1 MAAVTE
7 KDITGALAA
16 GTLLRGV
23 RTLKKKHLA
32 IETGFTYPD
41 GGSIEVYVVNE
52 SMLADANHLTITD
65 FGNTVNWLMNLGI
78 KAWQGPSK
86 RELVK
91 HAVSPYDVEV
101 KGAELRIT
109 GLPLANLHDGIIRLA
124 QACLR
129 VADISYT
136 KRFRPA
142 TDFQAQVEDM
152 LGEFELPYEAGYE
165 IPLVGDKRVKV
176 DAYVRGA
183 TKESALLLL
192 STASEVYAHQRAIEV
207 FARWADLI
215 HAKRPEQ
222 RIAIWD
228 TSTNAFS
235 QDDLDRVARSSEVIP
250 VGERDYLKQKLAA

>member
-1 MAAVTE
+1 MPVVTENEIRTAVT
-7 KDITGALAA
+7 TGS
-16 GTLLRGV
+16 LLRGV
-23 RTLKKKHLA
+23 RTLKQKHLA

-41 GGSIEVYVVNE
+41 GGSIEVYVVHD

-91 HAVSPYDVEV
+91 QAVSPYDVTV
-101 KGAELRIT
+101 KGAELRIE
-109 GLPLANLHDGIIRLA
+109 GLSLGALHDGILRLG

-152 LGEFELPYEAGYE
+152 LGEFELPYETGFE
-165 IPLVGDKRVKV
+165 IPLGNTSVKV
-176 DAYVRGA
+176 DAYVHGA
-183 TKESALLLL
+183 TKKSALLLL
-192 STASEVYAHQRAIEV
+192 STASEVYAHQRSIEV

-215 HAKRPEQ
+215 YAQRPEQ
-222 RIAIWD
+222 RITIWD
-228 TSTNAFS
+228 TSTNAFGG
-235 QDDLDRVARSSEVIP
+235 DDLERLARNSEVIP
-250 VGERDYLKQKLAA
+250 VGERDRLKKRLAA